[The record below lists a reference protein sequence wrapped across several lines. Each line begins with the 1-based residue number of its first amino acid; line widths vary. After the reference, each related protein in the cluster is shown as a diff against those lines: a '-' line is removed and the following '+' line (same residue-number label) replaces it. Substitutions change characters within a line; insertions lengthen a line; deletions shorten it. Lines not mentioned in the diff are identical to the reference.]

1 MNTGARMLSLLLL
14 VSQAG
19 AQSELGAD
27 FRRSYTAHA
36 TRLRADLFGNGYDPT
51 VPPVSVR
58 NPAQP
63 YVSEAGTDVN
73 MQIRFFKVE
82 SIKAAE
88 GSMRIKI
95 WYRQNWVDER
105 LAWNSSE
112 YGGITQFW
120 ANSVSGEPSIEPWV
134 PDLTPYNLREG
145 LGATLDPA
153 NAIIYSNGGVFYSR
167 PGIIDVMCKF
177 AGLAAF
183 PFDELTCGIE
193 VGGWIHGGGHQGI
206 TLMGDGYA
214 FSSQE
219 ITAGSSYQE
228 YSIKNVN
235 ATVNLYTYACCPSD
249 PYPVVNYVITV
260 QRAGV
265 FYVLMFIV
273 PSLLLT
279 MLSFSVFFMSF
290 EVGER
295 LGFGITLVLTFEVT
309 KTIVME
315 FVPVCG
321 EVLWIDLF
329 LMVNEYF
336 AILALLESWLVL
348 FLAYHSDDHIIP
360 SLFLPPAS
368 FISAVSWWLGMPPP
382 SKRLRE
388 GSACSVASELVRA
401 FKDAT
406 PPNGKGPSSP
416 PPSPPESGI
425 YETSGHDSAEDA
437 AVAADAELSKSLSS
451 RRKRRSSTKDPSKT
465 GPDMSACLPGDAPP
479 SSPPFRLRNKLD
491 PEATAG
497 YQDSAYNFGMMVQ
510 QRPLTTAD
518 FMKFVFFEKLFYLI
532 DNDSNGYVTLI
543 EMDKLLQFLALE
555 LDEGARMH
563 MLLTL
568 DDESD
573 GLVQKDEFVQACVI
587 LLWNVSQSQLTWAS
601 NNYIEAATTKDERN
615 TFYWQKAAKQVD
627 RLARVWICSI
637 YFLVLVYFW
646 ALVMSDN
653 YDKAPEEGE
662 PEMYAGIGPHYLHV
676 SFIIAPIVVVILVMV
691 VVYQSGLHYME
702 GRKRRKAMNERVA
715 QAKAKAKEHALEIGE
730 YGHTSLERATL
741 PREHL

>member
-1 MNTGARMLSLLLL
+1 MDDLPRPPSAAALSYTSLAPSSNHRVGHTLRRDESSAEMNCGARMLSLLLLL

-19 AQSELGAD
+19 AQSESGSGSITGHSELGPD
-27 FRRSYTAHA
+27 FRRSYTEHA
-36 TRLRADLFGNGYDPT
+36 TRLRADLFLNYDNT
-51 VPPVSVR
+51 VPPISVR
-58 NPAQP
+58 NPAQQ
-63 YVSEAGTDVN
+63 YTSEAGTDVN

-105 LAWNSSE
+105 LAWNTSE

-120 ANSVSGEPSIEPWV
+120 ANSVSGEPRIEPWV

-153 NAIIYSNGGVFYSR
+153 NAIVYSNGAVFYSR

-228 YSIKNVN
+228 YSIKSVN
-235 ATVNLYTYACCPSD
+235 ATVNLYEYACCPSD

-360 SLFLPPAS
+360 SLFMPPKA
-368 FISAVSWWLGMPPP
+368 FINGVSWWLGMPPP
-382 SKRLRE
+382 SNPLRD

-406 PPNGKGPSSP
+406 PPNGKGLSSSP

-425 YETSGHDSAEDA
+425 SYGPSTLRGPSPLREESLYASSGHGRNGNGNRETSGHDS
-437 AVAADAELSKSLSS
+437 AVAADAELSRTLSS
-451 RRKRRSSTKDPSKT
+451 PAQAPIKDPSSADQGSLQDRRIRRRLLCSSLCRRRT
-465 GPDMSACLPGDAPP
+465 CLPACRATRRRRRRPSACGP
-479 SSPPFRLRNKLD
+479 S
-491 PEATAG
+491 
-497 YQDSAYNFGMMVQ
+497 
-510 QRPLTTAD
+510 
-518 FMKFVFFEKLFYLI
+518 
-532 DNDSNGYVTLI
+532 
-543 EMDKLLQFLALE
+543 
-555 LDEGARMH
+555 
-563 MLLTL
+563 
-568 DDESD
+568 
-573 GLVQKDEFVQACVI
+573 
-587 LLWNVSQSQLTWAS
+587 
-601 NNYIEAATTKDERN
+601 
-615 TFYWQKAAKQVD
+615 
-627 RLARVWICSI
+627 
-637 YFLVLVYFW
+637 
-646 ALVMSDN
+646 
-653 YDKAPEEGE
+653 
-662 PEMYAGIGPHYLHV
+662 
-676 SFIIAPIVVVILVMV
+676 
-691 VVYQSGLHYME
+691 
-702 GRKRRKAMNERVA
+702 
-715 QAKAKAKEHALEIGE
+715 
-730 YGHTSLERATL
+730 
-741 PREHL
+741 